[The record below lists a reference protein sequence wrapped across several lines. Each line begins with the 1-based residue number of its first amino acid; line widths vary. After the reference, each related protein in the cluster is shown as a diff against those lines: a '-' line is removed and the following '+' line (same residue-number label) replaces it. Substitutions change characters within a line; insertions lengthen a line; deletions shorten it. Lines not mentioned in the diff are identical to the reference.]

1 VISGKRSNVGRNS
14 KRKGK
19 RLERGK
25 RGSAMKEKSKGL
37 KESKKAPQ
45 RSLKEKRKAK
55 KEKKNVGFGG
65 GSPLS

>member
-1 VISGKRSNVGRNS
+1 LVRTK

-19 RLERGK
+19 SLERGK

-45 RSLKEKRKAK
+45 KSLKEKRKAK

-65 GSPLS
+65 GSQVT